1 LEAGLSSYRV
11 AEGSVS
17 LTRFDVVG
25 QDGDEPAFIGHAGL
39 ANSAG
44 SQNAAEIP
52 VLDMGPPLHGQN
64 GPGRLRADV
73 VGSAALN
80 DDEVQKITIFVNRHA
95 SEHMAFLQ
103 FRRRELMNVVPQVY
117 IVRPHAKPFYE
128 EDGRYAR
135 MRFSCSGFVL
145 EAYRK
150 ARIRLLDSKMLPL
163 ADMGDIR
170 LCYPSEIFLM
180 EHGRV
185 SPEDLGLEGAGPWR
199 VLFCGYLFHAL
210 NRDAAAVRS
219 DPYVPS
225 IADRYFA

>member
-1 LEAGLSSYRV
+1 LA
-11 AEGSVS
+11 
-17 LTRFDVVG
+17 TFDVVG
-25 QDGDEPAFIGHAGL
+25 QDGDEPAFIRHTGL

-64 GPGRLRADV
+64 APGHLRADV
-73 VGSAALN
+73 VGSAALT
-80 DDEVQKITIFVNRHA
+80 DDDVQKITVFANRHV
-95 SEHMAFLQ
+95 SEHLAFLQ
-103 FRRRELMNVVPQVY
+103 FHGRELMDAVPQMY

-135 MRFSCSGFVL
+135 MRFSCAGFVL

-150 ARIRLLDSKMLPL
+150 ARIRLLDSNALPL

-170 LCYPSEIFLM
+170 LCYPTEVLLM

-185 SPEDLGLEGAGPWR
+185 SSEDLGLEGDGPWR

-219 DPYVPS
+219 APYVPS
-225 IADRYFA
+225 IADRYFT